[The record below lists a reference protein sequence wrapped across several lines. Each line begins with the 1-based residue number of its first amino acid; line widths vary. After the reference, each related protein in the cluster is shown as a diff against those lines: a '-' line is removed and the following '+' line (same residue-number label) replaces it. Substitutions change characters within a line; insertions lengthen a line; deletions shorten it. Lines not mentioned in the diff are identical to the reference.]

1 MKITKQQ
8 LRQIIKEELLKEEFT
23 QQLLAKAE
31 GAIQSLIDD
40 EDITGLSFQ
49 DGRVKELRRCLGEL
63 FDMAYAEE
71 SRLGHRP

>member
-1 MKITKQQ
+1 MKITKTQ
-8 LRQIIKEELLKEEFT
+8 LRQLIKEELLKEEYT

-49 DGRVKELRRCLGEL
+49 DGRVKELRRCLEEL
-63 FDMAYAEE
+63 FEKAYAEE
-71 SRLGHRP
+71 SRQGYRP